1 MTPEFLTQGELIKF
15 VFNAA
20 GLLPTKHKE
29 KDDFDGAKKKTIQK
43 ALGRLASEDG
53 KLGERFNDMTKL
65 LSGELWESVQQGR
78 VILAMGD
85 VLFDLFEVYNGVI
98 RDEGTYLEKSETV
111 RWIVQ
116 QHLVPRLVISVNK
129 HLLGY
134 NIAADKLL
142 APQDPYWFLPS
153 IDSGKT
159 TWPLE
164 KVMRW
169 AYALCNCSHTH
180 FHYPGKNPGKND
192 PSLQQNLE
200 SAANWLAGKGV
211 PSLTVLLRNFDK
223 SFEALGACE
232 VFEHRRQIPEL
243 IKQSIKVALLI
254 ARISTYVCKEIE
266 QHFSTAFLTEL
277 IAQYCRYS
285 DWITEDTDA
294 IRHFV
299 ADCERKNDVPSEYS
313 DVLWRDASDR
323 YWGWVSEKAMHAA
336 YALNEILAQ
345 NENGVVPEKVA
356 QSLAETYGKFIIF
369 GEIEGLNRQKLISAP
384 IGFGEQIFVG
394 FDLKKNPELTETQID
409 HYEQALK
416 TSDVERVL
424 PWMVPWL
431 RAVLFYRRE
440 EFESAYPWFQL
451 AFEQAKYCA
460 GSHQYKLVN
469 QYVEVCAKTDRWKDF
484 KKGIDWAQYLN
495 IEIRWLRQDEPT
507 DERLDYVFWML
518 KRANYPHL

>member
-1 MTPEFLTQGELIKF
+1 MTSEFLTLGELIKF

-43 ALGRLASEDG
+43 ALSRLASEEG
-53 KLGERFNDMTKL
+53 KLGERFNEMTKL
-65 LSGELWESVQQGR
+65 LSGELWESVKQDR

-98 RDEGTYLEKSETV
+98 RDEGTYLERSETV

-116 QHLVPRLVISVNK
+116 QHLIPRLVISVNK
-129 HLLGY
+129 HLLRN
-134 NIAADKLL
+134 NIAAEKFLT
-142 APQDPYWFLPS
+142 PQDPHWFLPS

-164 KVMRW
+164 KIMRW
-169 AYALCNCSHTH
+169 AYGLCNCSHTH
-180 FHYPGKNPGKND
+180 FHYPGKNPGIND

-223 SFEALGACE
+223 SFEALGTCASLE
-232 VFEHRRQIPEL
+232 YRRQIPEL
-243 IKQSIKVALLI
+243 TKQSIKVALLI
-254 ARISTYVCKEIE
+254 ARMSTYVCKEIE
-266 QHFSTAFLTEL
+266 QHFGTAFLAEL
-277 IAQYCRYS
+277 IAQYGRYS
-285 DWITEDTDA
+285 DWIAEDKDA
-294 IRHFV
+294 IRQFV
-299 ADCERKNDVPSEYS
+299 ADYERQNDVPSEYL
-313 DVLWRDASDR
+313 DVLWRDSSDR
-323 YWGWVSEKAMHAA
+323 YWWWFSEKAIHAA

-345 NENGVVPEKVA
+345 NVDGAIPEKVT
-356 QSLAETYGKFIIF
+356 QSLAEKYGKFLIF
-369 GEIEGLNRQKLISAP
+369 AEIERFNRQKLVSAP
-384 IGFGEQIFVG
+384 IGFTEQICTG
-394 FDLKKNPELTETQID
+394 FDLKKNPELTEIQID

-416 TSDVERVL
+416 ASNVERVL

-431 RAVLFYRRE
+431 RAALFYRRE
-440 EFESAYPWFQL
+440 DFESAFLWFQL

-469 QYVEVCAKTDRWKDF
+469 QYVEVCAKTDRRKDF

-507 DERLDYVFWML
+507 DERLDYVFEML
-518 KRANYPHL
+518 KMANYPHL